1 MAELTKELKYKR
13 VLLKLSG
20 EALGG
25 GERGII
31 HVERLERFA
40 AEIKEAAEQ
49 GVEIAVV
56 VGGGNIFRGRMA
68 DELKIPK
75 ETGDHMGMLAT
86 MLNALALQSTLEN
99 MKVKT
104 RVMSAIEMHRIAEPY
119 IQRRAE
125 RHLEKGRI
133 VIFGAGT
140 GNPHFT
146 TDTAAVLR
154 GAEIKADIVMKATN
168 VNGVFEHDP
177 KHHPDARRFT
187 CLSFDEAIHQHLNVM
202 DSTALALSRDRNLP
216 IFVFSLLEPGSIAR
230 ALLGQSEGTL
240 VSSASECQFS

>member
-1 MAELTKELKYKR
+1 MSDQQITLNYKR

-25 GERGII
+25 GEKGII
-31 HVERLERFA
+31 HPERLERFA
-40 AEIKEAAEQ
+40 SEIKEAAEK
-49 GVEIAVV
+49 GVEVAVV
-56 VGGGNIFRGRMA
+56 VGGGNIFRGRTA

-86 MLNALALQSTLEN
+86 MLNALALQSALEN
-99 MKVKT
+99 LGVKT

-125 RHLEKGRI
+125 RHLEKGRV

-168 VNGVFEHDP
+168 VNGVFEQDP
-177 KHHPDARRFT
+177 KHHPDARRFMR
-187 CLSFDEAIHQHLNVM
+187 LSFDEAINRQLNVM
-202 DSTALALSRDRNLP
+202 DSTALALSRDRKLP
-216 IFVFSLLEPGSIAR
+216 ILVFSLSEPGSITK
-230 ALLGQSEGTL
+230 ALLGEDDGTL
-240 VSSASECQFS
+240 VSCDELCLLT